1 MATIK
6 QKRAFKELAVNGGN
20 ITAAMRSA
28 GYAESI
34 TNDTRKLTNSKGFQ
48 ELLNEY
54 LPDELLTNVHL
65 QGLRATRIHTSHT
78 EPDKEIPDFGVRH
91 KYLETAYKVKGKIK
105 DESSGDTKIMIVRLN
120 V

>member
-6 QKRAFKELAVNGGN
+6 QKKVLMKIVENGGN
-20 ITAAMRSA
+20 LHKAMLDV
-28 GYAESI
+28 GYSPL
-34 TNDTRKLTNSKGFQ
+34 TSKNPKNLTNSKGFQ

-65 QGLRATRIHTSHT
+65 QGLKATRIHTSHT
-78 EPDKEIPDFGVRH
+78 EPDREIPDFGVRH
-91 KYLETAYKVKGKIK
+91 KYLETAYKVKGKIN
-105 DESSGDTKIMIVRLN
+105 DDSGDTKIMIVRLN